1 MNLHAMSVQLM
12 ISITIILA
20 ATKLTT
26 AVTQPGRDCQTTC
39 GDVSN
44 ITFPFGMSP
53 DCYLDDTF
61 LITCDKTFQPPQ
73 PFLWESNLQVLSI
86 LPEVGELRILH
97 RVSRFCFNSSGYI
110 NWSRSKI
117 WRTRMKDFSISY
129 TRNKFTSVGCATT
142 AFIYGPDYTTG
153 CISDCSQTEHVVNGS
168 CTGMGCCEARI
179 PRGVHR
185 LNFRHKSLGNHSSV
199 YGFNPCSYFFVVEDG
214 NYSFNSLD
222 LWNLSGHDQFPVVLD
237 WAVGTVACPNAKQ
250 DESSYMCRSS
260 NSECVNSTNGPGY
273 RCNCSSGFQGNPY
286 LYHGCQ
292 DIDECE
298 ENPNI
303 CGDGSI
309 CSNSPPGNYSCSCKK
324 GYHKDGGIC
333 RKKSQKFTW
342 QTVSLGVSI
351 SLLLLVMGSS
361 WIYLILK
368 KRKLMKQRELFFK
381 KNGGFMLKQ
390 QLSKQVGSVEK
401 ARVFTVEDLKR
412 ATNNYDEI
420 RIIGQ
425 GGYGT
430 VYKGVLLDDREVAIK
445 KSKIS
450 EQSQI
455 EQFINEM
462 VILSEINHVN
472 VVKLIGCCLETEV
485 PLLVYEFIPNGTLSD
500 HIHNESRASSLSWE
514 MRLKIAAESA
524 GAIAYIHYAIST
536 PIIHRDIKSTN
547 ILLDNNYTAKVSD
560 FGASRLVPVNQTQL
574 TTLVQGTFGYLDP
587 EYFHSSQLTK
597 KSDVYSFGVVLAEL
611 LTGKE
616 ALSFDRPDKE
626 RNLATYFAL
635 SMKDDR
641 FVEILDDKLVK
652 EANIEQL
659 KEVAMLV
666 TRCLTVKGEE
676 RPTMKEVASELEG
689 IRVANKHSW
698 TAANFNIEESEKLLS
713 QSVPWE
719 DGNDYDTTRGY
730 DSMRE
735 RMLGSLESRS

>member
-1 MNLHAMSVQLM
+1 MNPHAMSMQLI

-26 AVTQPGRDCQTTC
+26 AVTQPGLDCQTTC
-39 GDVSN
+39 GDFSN

-61 LITCDKTFQPPQ
+61 FITCNKTFQPPQ
-73 PFLWESNLQVLSI
+73 PFFREGNLQVLSI
-86 LPEVGELRILH
+86 SAEVGELRILH
-97 RVSRFCFNSSGYI
+97 PVSRFCFDSSGYI
-110 NWSRSKI
+110 NQSRSISWTINIVK
-117 WRTRMKDFSISY
+117 FPFSY

-142 AFIYGPDYTTG
+142 ALISGPNYTTG
-153 CISDCSQTEHVVNGS
+153 CISDCTQAEHAVNGL
-168 CTGMGCCEARI
+168 CTGIGCCEARI
-179 PRGVHR
+179 PRGVSR
-185 LNFRHKSLGNHSSV
+185 FNFSLENLRNHSSV
-199 YGFNPCSYFFVVEDG
+199 YGFNPCSYFFVVEEG
-214 NYSFNSLD
+214 NYSFNSVD
-222 LWNLSGHDQFPVVLD
+222 LWNLSGHDQFPLVVD
-237 WAVGTVACPNAKQ
+237 WSVGTVACPDALR
-250 DESSYMCRSS
+250 DESSYACRSS
-260 NSECVNSTNGPGY
+260 NSDCVNSTNGPGY
-273 RCNCSSGFQGNPY
+273 RCNCSPGFRGNPY
-286 LYHGCQ
+286 LYNGCQ
-292 DIDECE
+292 DIDECNE
-298 ENPNI
+298 RPNI
-303 CGDGSI
+303 CGDNSI
-309 CSNSPPGNYSCSCKK
+309 CSNLIPGHSCSCQE
-324 GYHKDGGIC
+324 GYEDDRGEC
-333 RKKSQKFTW
+333 RKKSQKSIW
-342 QTVSLGVSI
+342 KNVSLGVSI

-368 KRKLMKQRELFFK
+368 KRKLMEQRELFFK

-401 ARVFTVEDLKR
+401 ARVFTVEDLKQ
-412 ATNNYDEI
+412 ATNNYDES

-430 VYKGVLLDDREVAIK
+430 VYKGLLLDNREVAIK

-455 EQFINEM
+455 EQFINEV

-587 EYFHSSQLTK
+587 EYFNSSQLTK

-626 RNLATYFAL
+626 RNLATYFAS

-641 FVEILDDKLVK
+641 LIEILDAKLVK
-652 EANIEQL
+652 EANIKQL

-676 RPTMKEVASELEG
+676 RPTMKEIASELEG
-689 IRVANKHSW
+689 IRVTNKHSW
-698 TAANFNIEESEKLLS
+698 TTSNFNIEESEKLIS
-713 QSVPWE
+713 HSVPWD
-719 DGNDYDTTRGY
+719 DGSGYDTTRGY

-735 RMLGSLESRS
+735 RMMGSLELRS